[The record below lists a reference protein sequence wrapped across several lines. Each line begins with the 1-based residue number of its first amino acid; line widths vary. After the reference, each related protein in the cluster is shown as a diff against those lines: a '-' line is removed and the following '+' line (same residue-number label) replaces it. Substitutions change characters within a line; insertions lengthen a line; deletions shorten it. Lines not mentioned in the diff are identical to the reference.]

1 LIIYTVRGTINTTVK
16 MAQEDLREL
25 ILTNLSTM
33 KQIVESLKDS
43 TSVYKARAYDNAI
56 KKLPNKPIRNQNDMP
71 KIAGANIM
79 EKIKWIIQFQ
89 KNLAEVEQYLKN
101 QESAPQGSN
110 KKKTVVQ
117 FEEREEAE
125 DSDEE
130 EAEDSDEEEYMVSY
144 TAKEVSKRHKKK
156 VVGTLK
162 SLNSIES
169 QVYELDLHNEYVT
182 SILSNIDL
190 LKRTYQDEIFDCEYL
205 ELKN

>member
-1 LIIYTVRGTINTTVK
+1 MIIYTVRGTINTTVK

-130 EAEDSDEEEYMVSY
+130 EYMVSY